1 MALGTMNY
9 KRFYEELF
17 REVEAR
23 FGDLDEATL
32 TAIVGFS
39 AGGPVSLC
47 TIVERGICATCE
59 LAAYAEQH
67 PSAEGL
73 RFELLSTGD
82 FPIDWCRAVFSALG
96 GLSMETSLGH
106 GHTGDISTVVD
117 EGDPITRVRLELF
130 STADFEGERYGVY
143 RVAPL

>member
-47 TIVERGICATCE
+47 TIVERGICG
-59 LAAYAEQH
+59 H
-67 PSAEGL
+67 L
-73 RFELLSTGD
+73 RACCL
-82 FPIDWCRAVFSALG
+82 R
-96 GLSMETSLGH
+96 
-106 GHTGDISTVVD
+106 
-117 EGDPITRVRLELF
+117 
-130 STADFEGERYGVY
+130 
-143 RVAPL
+143 